1 MAPSIA
7 DLQKQSDVIAEA
19 TLAGT
24 DDSQGVEIAQLN
36 LTRIIQGQ
44 PGSLS
49 MRALVPS
56 SSGTGM
62 LGGDTPPKTGLIPRS
77 LVGRSGIWF
86 LRAADSG
93 WRVIPLDDRR
103 GEEIDTSIP
112 VDRGVEPPAGDVEQQ
127 LLIYL
132 VRWYRSLP
140 APGRV
145 DEDFRLFVSL
155 ERADPQKAAIAIAPL
170 LTSTRADQ
178 YGAGLAAAIRLGS
191 VEALSRVAPGIG
203 TLRSNPKLREITD
216 AIGLYFQPPGP
227 DVVRL
232 LGEIA
237 ALQSDVPRMD
247 AAVGS
252 ALQRVG
258 TKDVLPVMAILL
270 DSHDPEAQL
279 RAAWFFA
286 WFAKSPDQMPSQ
298 NSTRTPAEYARFWKT
313 WWASNKGG
321 LGF

>member
-1 MAPSIA
+1 MA

-19 TLAGT
+19 TLTAV

-49 MRALVPS
+49 VRAFVPS
-56 SSGTGM
+56 SSGAGM
-62 LGGDTPPKTGLIPRS
+62 LGGEMPPQTGLIPRS

-86 LRAADSG
+86 LKTADSG

-103 GEEIDTSIP
+103 GAEIDTSIP
-112 VDRGVEPPAGDVEQQ
+112 VDPSVEPPAGDVEQQ
-127 LLIYL
+127 LLGYL

-140 APGRV
+140 APRGT
-145 DEDFRLFVSL
+145 DEDFRLFRSFAA
-155 ERADPQKAAIAIAPL
+155 ADPQKAAIAMAPL

-191 VEALSRVAPGIG
+191 VGALSKVAAETA
-203 TLRSNPKLREITD
+203 TLRSNPKLREVID
-216 AIGLYFQPPGP
+216 AIGLYFQPHGP
-227 DVVRL
+227 EAIKPL
-232 LGEIA
+232 AQIA
-237 ALQSDVPRMD
+237 ALQSDVPGMD

-252 ALQRVG
+252 ALQKIG
-258 TKDVLPVMAILL
+258 TKDVLPAMAMLL

-286 WFAKSPDQMPSQ
+286 WFTTSPDQMPSQ
-298 NSTRTPAEYARFWKT
+298 NSTKTPAEYARFWKT
-313 WWASNKGG
+313 WWASNKES